1 MSKYFKIR
9 SPVSQYLL
17 LFLLYLLFSKSAGT
31 HNRSYYIYWIK
42 SLLEGNLLSLYHVD
56 NSDAQTQK
64 EDLTVPYP
72 PASLYLLG
80 AVCKFLLIFMK
91 DSDSTYIF
99 GINIV
104 GILCTFATAI
114 LLGKFQSE
122 STLKTGYRYLYFPA
136 VILISPILGFQDTIF
151 SFFVLLT
158 LFNISKSR
166 YVLVGIGSALSIW
179 SKQLAL
185 MPIAGLLI
193 VFFFQTP
200 KLMLLRFALAFS
212 SFSAVILS
220 PFILTGNFFSYL
232 ESQTLTSV
240 HTMFSAQA
248 SNYPWLISIFIR
260 IFTEDK
266 SQILS
271 LNGNGLR
278 LEDPVLRQACY
289 IGAGILT
296 VIIFMT
302 WLIIWSKKIQLKNI
316 EPGYAAAL
324 IAATYNLF
332 NFGVHENH
340 VYMLLPLLY
349 VLTRDK
355 RMKWAFYSASTALAV
370 QLLATNALGDS
381 FSKIAPLTS
390 SNPLLYVVL
399 SIFCVIGFSVSFF
412 FLFTSNPM
420 KLNESS
426 TTEGLK

>member
-1 MSKYFKIR
+1 MGKYFKIK
-9 SPVSQYLL
+9 SPFSQYLI
-17 LFLLYLLFSKSAGT
+17 LFLLYFLFSKSAGT

-42 SLLEGNLLSLYHVD
+42 SLLEGNILSLYHVVNAD
-56 NSDAQTQK
+56 IQTQK

-80 AVCKFLLIFMK
+80 AVCKFLLLFMK
-91 DSDSTYIF
+91 ETDSTYIF

-166 YVLVGIGSALSIW
+166 YILVGISTALSIW

-185 MPIAGLLI
+185 IPIAGLI
-193 VFFFQTP
+193 IIFFFQTP
-200 KLMLLRFALAFS
+200 KLALLRFALAFS
-212 SFSAVILS
+212 SISAIILS

-240 HTMFSAQA
+240 HTMLSAQA
-248 SNYPWLISIFIR
+248 SNYPWLISFFIR

-266 SQILS
+266 SQIFD

-278 LEDPVLRQACY
+278 FEDSLLRQACY
-289 IGAGILT
+289 IGAAFLT
-296 VIIFMT
+296 IIIFIT

-316 EPGYAAAL
+316 DPGYAAAL
-324 IAATYNLF
+324 LAATYNLF

-340 VYMLLPLLY
+340 IYMLLPILY
-349 VLTRDK
+349 VLARDR
-355 RMKWAFYSASTALAV
+355 RMKWAFYSASTALAL
-370 QLLATNALGDS
+370 QLLATNAFGDS
-381 FSKIAPLTS
+381 LSKIAPLTS
-390 SNPLLYVVL
+390 SNPLLYVALV
-399 SIFCVIGFSVSFF
+399 IFCVIGFSVSFF
-412 FLFTSNPM
+412 FLVTSNPM